1 VKVLIQ
7 LALVTT
13 ALVLIV
19 QQGRA
24 GDAEQR
30 FFTVTVDGKPAGVF
44 KMSIQPADDGAVAHA
59 CQATIQAKTTHGMF
73 HSNFACNE
81 GWKGGKLQHLEAS
94 SDVDGKKRQVA
105 AAPNGGHLRVTVNGQ
120 RSDVS
125 ADVWATT
132 FLVLPAEARRN
143 GSLPL
148 LVVES
153 GKEVAGKLEH
163 VGVDRMTVLGQ
174 SLDAAH
180 YRVHGEG
187 IQADLWYD
195 GSDRLMR
202 RESLEDGHKIR
213 LELNRVQR

>member
-7 LALVTT
+7 LALVT
-13 ALVLIV
+13 AAWPLIV
-19 QQGRA
+19 VQGRA

-30 FFTVTVDGKPAGVF
+30 FFTVTADGKPAGVF
-44 KMSIQPADDGAVAHA
+44 KMSMQPTDDGAIAHA
-59 CQATIQAKTTHGMF
+59 CQATIQAKTAHGMY
-73 HSNFACNE
+73 HSSFACNE
-81 GWKGGKLQHLEAS
+81 SWKNGKLQHLEAS

-105 AAPNGGHLRVTVNGQ
+105 AAPNDGHLRITVNGQ

-125 ADVWATT
+125 ADIWTTT
-132 FLVLPAEARRN
+132 FLVLPGEARRN
-143 GSLPL
+143 GPLRL
-148 LVVES
+148 LVVGS
-153 GKEVAGKLEH
+153 GKEISGTLEY
-163 VGVDRMTVLGQ
+163 VGVERMTALGQ

-202 RESLEDGHKIR
+202 RESLEDGHKIL